1 MSSYTDLADWYEPAG
16 GILFRVVRPVEWE
29 IGRKGSG
36 LWVIVPLNYVFDVSI
51 PALLRWAFDPRDPRY
66 LKAAAL
72 HDWALEQGWDGV
84 SSAALFSDAL
94 KADGVGFF
102 RRLAMVLAVVVYKFR

>member
-72 HDWALEQGWDGV
+72 
-84 SSAALFSDAL
+84 FSDAL